1 MNVFTNTKK
10 SILFF
15 LNIANANNRNEDSI
29 RQFIQQEYR
38 IDDRNWAYEKII
50 NKARKTL

>member
-15 LNIANANNRNEDSI
+15 LNMFNFDNKNGDSI
-29 RQFIQQEYR
+29 GDYVKQEYG
-38 IDDRNWAYEKII
+38 INDRKWAYEEII